1 MSEKHEG
8 EKCDRCGKGY
18 STVYQVSD
26 QVWQNLHMM
35 SPAGFLC
42 PECCDKV
49 ATNLGSVLYWEAEPG
64 QFPTE
69 KAKAEIERLWERM
82 RWLGEVGRPAHPD
95 DERPWIPAYLDAR
108 KALKKAGVEAELL
121 RIEIEAIGSQLLD
134 VQRDCVQAKYRTG
147 ELEEELAIE
156 KGWVEMYRKAYSE
169 KAGTP
174 GNAELLRIEIERA
187 SAALLDAQQDCE
199 KAKARTREAVAETIE
214 EAKRLAYDVMGNSLS
229 LAEAYCDRLD
239 KSIKKITRGEKSK

>member
-18 STVYQVSD
+18 SIVYQVSD

-42 PECCDKV
+42 PTCCDEV
-49 ATNLGSVLYWEAEPG
+49 AINLGSVLYWEAEPG

-69 KAKAEIERLWERM
+69 KAKAEMELLREKLK
-82 RWLGEVGRPAHPD
+82 WLDEVGRPDHPD

-108 KALKKAGVEAELL
+108 RALKKAGIEAELL
-121 RIEIEAIGSQLLD
+121 RVEIEAVGSQLLD
-134 VQRDCVQAKYRTG
+134 VQQDCV
-147 ELEEELAIE
+147 
-156 KGWVEMYRKAYSE
+156 
-169 KAGTP
+169 
-174 GNAELLRIEIERA
+174 
-187 SAALLDAQQDCE
+187 

-214 EAKRLAYDVMGNSLS
+214 EAKHLAYDVMGNSLS
-229 LAEAYCDRLD
+229 LAEAYCERLD
-239 KSIKKITRGEKSK
+239 EIMNEKILRGEESK

>member
-1 MSEKHEG
+1 MSEKHDG

-42 PECCDKV
+42 PACCDKV
-49 ATNLGSVLYWEAEPG
+49 AKDLGSVLYWEAEPG

-134 VQRDCVQAKYRTG
+134 VQRDC
-147 ELEEELAIE
+147 
-156 KGWVEMYRKAYSE
+156 
-169 KAGTP
+169 
-174 GNAELLRIEIERA
+174 
-187 SAALLDAQQDCE
+187 E